1 MKSQL
6 SRRLCRPGLLVT
18 GKLLIVAFYLPSS
31 PGLHAQHLSSLCC
44 LRTTGGRGVAFY
56 SFSEYDTNHSS
67 LQADGVGRE
76 PVAFYSNTVVFGVAD
91 ASGEIVQNKGVE
103 TRSK

>member
-1 MKSQL
+1 MGVGGKHIRPLKSHL

-31 PGLHAQHLSSLCC
+31 PGLQAQHLSSLCC

-67 LQADGVGRE
+67 LQADGWGGSQLFFIPILWSLV
-76 PVAFYSNTVVFGVAD
+76 
-91 ASGEIVQNKGVE
+91 
-103 TRSK
+103 